1 MMLSRRAALGG
12 TLGGLAAASLP
23 GGAEAQSGAPFVIN
37 TYGGRWEQIWRSA
50 LVPKLQAA
58 INRPVRLDIGVGSG
72 WVTNF
77 RAAGRATPPFTSL
90 MTNERF
96 AVLLREEN
104 FFEKLPTAGIP
115 NLANVL
121 PVARTA
127 GDMGVIGMISPIGI
141 AYRTDMVRVPPKSW
155 RELWEPRYRGQL
167 GMYSITN
174 SAAIMLLMQAGRM
187 FGRGADDLDTGIA
200 KMAELKPFPQ
210 VAFSGQIAPLLA
222 QGQVAI
228 APLDYGEV
236 LPLKRRGVPIE
247 IIEPSDGLMM
257 FDQTFSIAAAGSAA
271 DKDATAKYIDLML
284 SPEVQLQL
292 AREFFVMP
300 VNTTVQIPQDLADA
314 LPITQASLAR
324 TLTFDWGLAARL
336 ATQINERW
344 ARAI

>member
-1 MMLSRRAALGG
+1 MRITRRAALGG
-12 TLGGLAAASLP
+12 MAALAAAP
-23 GGAEAQSGAPFVIN
+23 QAARAQSGAPFVIN
-37 TYGGRWEQIWRSA
+37 TYGGRWEQFWRSA
-50 LVPKLQAA
+50 LVPRLQSALG
-58 INRPVRLDIGVGSG
+58 RPVRLDIGVGTA

-77 RAAGRATPPFTSL
+77 RAAGRAAPPFSNL

-96 AVLLREEN
+96 SVLLREEG
-104 FFEKLPTAGIP
+104 FFEKLPVERIANI
-115 NLANVL
+115 ANVL
-121 PVARTA
+121 PVARTP

-141 AYRTDMVRVPPKSW
+141 AYRTDMVRTPPKSW
-155 RELWEPRYRGQL
+155 RELWDPRFRGQL
-167 GMYSITN
+167 GLYSITN

-187 FGRGADDLDTGIA
+187 FGRGVDDLDTGIA

-236 LPLKRRGVPIE
+236 VPLKRRGVPIE
-247 IIEPSDGLMM
+247 IVQPEDGLMM
-257 FDQTFSIAAAGSAA
+257 FDQTFSIAAAANAA
-271 DKDATAKYIDLML
+271 DKEAAARYIDLML

-314 LPITQASLAR
+314 LPISQSALAR

-336 ATQINERW
+336 AGQINERW